1 MPRSTKGRAAARGLD
16 ARLSLQH
23 ASCLL
28 EMLHSKQLRSI
39 KMLLDSNHGIYR
51 RIGSNLKHFQPC
63 PLCADRYRSG
73 EPLNPTRRANNGLM
87 HCNLQLGLFRVSDCA
102 EDRSIA
108 LLLPSTPVEI
118 GRAG

>member
-16 ARLSLQH
+16 ARLILQH

-51 RIGSNLKHFQPC
+51 ERFESASATSAVPPKAYLR
-63 PLCADRYRSG
+63 L
-73 EPLNPTRRANNGLM
+73 RRN
-87 HCNLQLGLFRVSDCA
+87 
-102 EDRSIA
+102 I
-108 LLLPSTPVEI
+108 
-118 GRAG
+118 

>member
-39 KMLLDSNHGIYR
+39 KMLIDSNHGIYR
-51 RIGSNLKHFQPC
+51 DHFEHP
-63 PLCADRYRSG
+63 PGMSAL
-73 EPLNPTRRANNGLM
+73 PP
-87 HCNLQLGLFRVSDCA
+87 
-102 EDRSIA
+102 IA
-108 LLLPSTPVEI
+108 TKDDES
-118 GRAG
+118 

>member
-16 ARLSLQH
+16 ARLILQH

-51 RIGSNLKHFQPC
+51 VRHNYASNAFGCSWPFSSVSAAHHFGS
-63 PLCADRYRSG
+63 DRR
-73 EPLNPTRRANNGLM
+73 
-87 HCNLQLGLFRVSDCA
+87 H
-102 EDRSIA
+102 
-108 LLLPSTPVEI
+108 
-118 GRAG
+118 

>member
-16 ARLSLQH
+16 ARLILQH

-51 RIGSNLKHFQPC
+51 YQIQGPPNSSGSWQCGGDAP
-63 PLCADRYRSG
+63 
-73 EPLNPTRRANNGLM
+73 GL
-87 HCNLQLGLFRVSDCA
+87 V
-102 EDRSIA
+102 
-108 LLLPSTPVEI
+108 
-118 GRAG
+118 AGQIWLRGSAAGAA

>member
-1 MPRSTKGRAAARGLD
+1 MPRSTKGRAPARGLD

-51 RIGSNLKHFQPC
+51 DHERTNLT
-63 PLCADRYRSG
+63 L
-73 EPLNPTRRANNGLM
+73 T
-87 HCNLQLGLFRVSDCA
+87 LGGKVITSK
-102 EDRSIA
+102 
-108 LLLPSTPVEI
+108 
-118 GRAG
+118 G

>member
-51 RIGSNLKHFQPC
+51 ERGRPSWSSSHVRY
-63 PLCADRYRSG
+63 ASDRYRNS
-73 EPLNPTRRANNGLM
+73 EPLKPT
-87 HCNLQLGLFRVSDCA
+87 
-102 EDRSIA
+102 
-108 LLLPSTPVEI
+108 
-118 GRAG
+118 

>member
-1 MPRSTKGRAAARGLD
+1 MPRSTKGRAPARGLD

-51 RIGSNLKHFQPC
+51 DRGPLKSHLQP
-63 PLCADRYRSG
+63 PLC
-73 EPLNPTRRANNGLM
+73 
-87 HCNLQLGLFRVSDCA
+87 
-102 EDRSIA
+102 
-108 LLLPSTPVEI
+108 
-118 GRAG
+118 

>member
-16 ARLSLQH
+16 ARLILQH

-51 RIGSNLKHFQPC
+51 GS
-63 PLCADRYRSG
+63 RSVR
-73 EPLNPTRRANNGLM
+73 PRSRRGN
-87 HCNLQLGLFRVSDCA
+87 R
-102 EDRSIA
+102 
-108 LLLPSTPVEI
+108 
-118 GRAG
+118 